1 MERAKIRILVVD
13 DSMVFRE
20 SVARGL
26 ASDPSIEV
34 VGKASDPIEA
44 MDKIKQLKPDVM
56 TLDVHMPK
64 MNGIEFLK
72 KLMVENPMPVV
83 VVSSVSDNVFDALNA
98 GAVEF
103 VTKPTEGRKVELFTK
118 ELIIKAKI
126 ASVAKLKIGT
136 QKPKTTSTQVQPKQ
150 SPMAKSDIKPI
161 DFGST
166 RTSAAKSQT
175 QTSAPISQSI
185 KTQNIQ
191 SSSMLPKLNIAAS
204 KKDYVIAIGASTGGT
219 EAILAVIKDLPK
231 ETPGIVIVQ
240 HMPPGFTA
248 MYAQRANKACK
259 MSVKEA
265 EEGDYIETGKILI
278 APGALQMKV
287 KKDARGYYV
296 SCKPGEKV
304 SGHAPS
310 VDVLFESVAQTI
322 GGKSVGIIL
331 TGMGSDGAKGLLS
344 MKKTGAYT
352 IGQDEKSCVV
362 YGMPRVSYNI
372 GAVGVQSDLFNIPNV
387 LINYLNKS

>member
-72 KLMVENPMPVV
+72 KLMAENPMPVV

-161 DFGST
+161 DFGSA

-175 QTSAPISQSI
+175 QTSAPISQPI

-191 SSSMLPKLNIAAS
+191 SSNMLPKLNIAAS

-240 HMPPGFTA
+240 HMPPGFTE
-248 MYAQRANKACK
+248 MYANRLDSQSRVK
-259 MSVKEA
+259 VKEA
-265 EEGDYIETGKILI
+265 KNGDMVAPGQVLI
-278 APGALQMKV
+278 APGGSEHMSIVKV
-287 KKDARGYYV
+287 GDNYKVVLKK
-296 SCKPGEKV
+296 GEKV
-304 SGHAPS
+304 NGHCPS
-310 VDVLFESVAQTI
+310 VDVLFNSVADAAGAHAI
-322 GGKSVGIIL
+322 GIIL
-331 TGMGSDGAKGLLS
+331 TGMGGDGAKGIL
-344 MKKTGAYT
+344 KKKKNGART
-352 IGQDEKSCVV
+352 IGQDEASCHD
-362 YGMPRVSYNI
+362 YGKQLV
-372 GAVGVQSDLFNIPNV
+372 
-387 LINYLNKS
+387 